1 VGADPYAAASYA
13 SELSLSALN
22 ALLAAPPAPPPAV
35 APANSANQP
44 MSDLVLLKKD
54 DLDAL
59 ISSKACVAVG
69 GVGAWQG
76 TTRTFYGDNK
86 N

>member
-1 VGADPYAAASYA
+1 MGADPYAAASYA

-22 ALLAAPPAPPPAV
+22 ALLSAPPAPPPAV
-35 APANSANQP
+35 APSNPANQP

-59 ISSKACVAVG
+59 ISSKACVAVMEL
-69 GVGAWQG
+69 
-76 TTRTFYGDNK
+76 
-86 N
+86 

>member
-1 VGADPYAAASYA
+1 MGADPYAAASYA

-22 ALLAAPPAPPPAV
+22 ALLAAPPAPPPAAV
-35 APANSANQP
+35 APANQP

-69 GVGAWQG
+69 WGWWQE
-76 TTRTFYGDNK
+76 TTRTFLRRKGK
-86 N
+86 

>member
-1 VGADPYAAASYA
+1 MGADPYAAASYA

-35 APANSANQP
+35 APANQP